1 MGPLAGDAE
10 LLGPPAAEQMRD
22 TGTEV
27 SRENV
32 ELVRRLY
39 GELASEGSTPEFE
52 QRLTDEALSRVLDP
66 GVEWIP
72 VAHSLL
78 AVESYRGFDGVRRF
92 WGEFLSTWESYKV
105 EPLSFYD
112 AGDQVAVVVHIVG
125 RTHGLEVDETRSSL
139 LTLREERVVRVQ
151 SFADPE
157 GAREATGS
165 PP

>member
-1 MGPLAGDAE
+1 
-10 LLGPPAAEQMRD
+10 MRD

-27 SRENV
+27 SRENI

-39 GELASEGSTPEFE
+39 GELASEGSTQEFE
-52 QRLTDEALSRVLDP
+52 RLTDEALSQFLDP
-66 GVEWIP
+66 GIEWVP

-78 AVESYRGFDGVRRF
+78 AVESYLGFDGVRRF

-105 EPLSFYD
+105 EPLSFSD

-125 RTHGLEVDETRSSL
+125 RTHELEVAETRSSL
-139 LTLREERVVRVQ
+139 LTLRDGRVVRVQ

-157 GAREATGS
+157 GAREAAGL

>member
-1 MGPLAGDAE
+1 
-10 LLGPPAAEQMRD
+10 MRD

-27 SRENV
+27 SRENI
-32 ELVRRLY
+32 ELVGRLY
-39 GELASEGSTPEFE
+39 GALASEGFTREFE
-52 QRLTDEALSRVLDP
+52 HRLTDEALSHFLDP
-66 GVEWIP
+66 GIEWVP

-125 RTHGLEVDETRSSL
+125 RTHELEVDETRSSL
-139 LTLREERVVRVQ
+139 LTLRNGRVVRVQ
-151 SFADPE
+151 SFAHPD
-157 GAREATGS
+157 GARDAANL

>member
-1 MGPLAGDAE
+1 MREEQEAE
-10 LLGPPAAEQMRD
+10 LLRPPTAERVRD

-27 SRENV
+27 SRENI

-39 GELASEGSTPEFE
+39 GELASEGSTREFE
-52 QRLTDEALSRVLDP
+52 QRLTDEALSHFLDP
-66 GVEWIP
+66 GIEWVP

-92 WGEFLSTWESYKV
+92 WGEFLSTWESYRV

-125 RTHGLEVDETRSSL
+125 RTHELEVDETRSSL
-139 LTLREERVVRVQ
+139 LTLRDGRVVRVQ

-157 GAREATGS
+157 GAREAAGL

>member
-1 MGPLAGDAE
+1 
-10 LLGPPAAEQMRD
+10 MRD
-22 TGTEV
+22 TATDV
-27 SRENV
+27 SRENI

-52 QRLTDEALSRVLDP
+52 QRLTDEALGHFLDP
-66 GVEWIP
+66 GIEWVP

-78 AVESYRGFDGVRRF
+78 AVERYRGFDGVRRF
-92 WGEFLSTWESYKV
+92 WGEFVSTWESYKV

-125 RTHGLEVDETRSSL
+125 RTHELEVDETRSSL
-139 LTLREERVVRVQ
+139 LTLRDGRVVRVQ

-157 GAREATGS
+157 GAREAIGL

>member
-1 MGPLAGDAE
+1 M
-10 LLGPPAAEQMRD
+10 
-22 TGTEV
+22 
-27 SRENV
+27 SRANI

-39 GELASEGSTPEFE
+39 GALASEGSPPEFE
-52 QRLTDEALSRVLDP
+52 QRLTDEALGDFLDP
-66 GVEWIP
+66 GIEWVP

-92 WGEFLSTWESYKV
+92 WREFVSTWETYRV

-125 RTHGLEVDETRSSL
+125 RTHALEVDETRSSL
-139 LTLREERVVRVQ
+139 VTIRDGRVVRVQ
-151 SFADPE
+151 SFTDPD
-157 GAREATGS
+157 GAREAAGL

>member
-1 MGPLAGDAE
+1 MS
-10 LLGPPAAEQMRD
+10 Q
-22 TGTEV
+22 
-27 SRENV
+27 ENI

-39 GELASEGSTPEFE
+39 GELASEGSTRAVE
-52 QRLTDEALSRVLDP
+52 QRLTDEALSHFLDP
-66 GVEWIP
+66 RIEWVP
-72 VAHSLL
+72 MAHSLL

-125 RTHGLEVDETRSSL
+125 RTHELEVDETQSSL
-139 LTLREERVVRVQ
+139 LTFRDGRVVHVQ
-151 SFADPE
+151 SFADPD
-157 GAREATGS
+157 GARAAAGL

>member
-1 MGPLAGDAE
+1 MRPS
-10 LLGPPAAEQMRD
+10 AAERD
-22 TGTEV
+22 ARHWTEM
-27 SRENV
+27 SRANV
-32 ELVRRLY
+32 ELVGRLY
-39 GELASEGSTPEFE
+39 GELASEGSALEFE
-52 QRLTDEALSRVLDP
+52 RRLTDEALSRFLDP
-66 GVEWIP
+66 EIEWVP

-125 RTHGLEVDETRSSL
+125 RTHELEVDETRSSL
-139 LTLREERVVRVQ
+139 LTLRDGLVVRVQ
-151 SFADPE
+151 SFADPD
-157 GAREATGS
+157 GAREAAGL

>member
-1 MGPLAGDAE
+1 
-10 LLGPPAAEQMRD
+10 MRD
-22 TGTEV
+22 TATDV
-27 SRENV
+27 SQENI

-52 QRLTDEALSRVLDP
+52 GRLTDEALSHFLDP
-66 GVEWIP
+66 AIEWVA

-105 EPLSFYD
+105 EPLSFHD

-125 RTHGLEVDETRSSL
+125 RTHELEVDETRSSL
-139 LTLREERVVRVQ
+139 LTLRDGRVVLVQ

-157 GAREATGS
+157 GAREAIGV

>member
-1 MGPLAGDAE
+1 
-10 LLGPPAAEQMRD
+10 MRHTATD
-22 TGTEV
+22 V
-27 SRENV
+27 SRENI

-52 QRLTDEALSRVLDP
+52 QRLTDEALGHFLDP
-66 GVEWIP
+66 AIEWVA

-105 EPLSFYD
+105 EPLSFHD

-125 RTHGLEVDETRSSL
+125 RTHELEVDETRSSL
-139 LTLREERVVRVQ
+139 LTLRDGRVVRVQ

-157 GAREATGS
+157 GAREAAGL
-165 PP
+165 PA

>member
-1 MGPLAGDAE
+1 
-10 LLGPPAAEQMRD
+10 MRD
-22 TGTEV
+22 TADEV
-27 SRENV
+27 SKENV
-32 ELVRRLY
+32 ELARRLY
-39 GELASEGSTPEFE
+39 AELASEGSSREFE
-52 QRLTDEALSRVLDP
+52 QRLTDETLSRYLDP
-66 GVEWIP
+66 GIEWVP

-125 RTHGLEVDETRSSL
+125 WTHELEVDETRSSL
-139 LTLREERVVRVQ
+139 LTLRDGRVVRVQ

-157 GAREATGS
+157 GAREAAGL
-165 PP
+165 PA